1 MAAAW
6 CQRHLEDEF
15 IVAEIR
21 SAGTHAW
28 DGAEAAGYAADAMR
42 ELDFDLRGH
51 RSQRLT
57 AELIAWADHV
67 VVMEP
72 MHEEL
77 ARELRASGESSP
89 TIHGLWVYLDGSAS
103 EVWDPQ
109 GTDLDSYRRSARE
122 LGAAMRRLIGQ
133 ILQQQR
139 GRT

>member
-21 SAGTHAW
+21 SAGPHAW
-28 DGAEAAGYAADAMR
+28 DGAEAAG
-42 ELDFDLRGH
+42 
-51 RSQRLT
+51 
-57 AELIAWADHV
+57 
-67 VVMEP
+67 
-72 MHEEL
+72 
-77 ARELRASGESSP
+77 ASEDSSP
-89 TIHGLWVYLDGSAS
+89 MIHGLWAYLDDSAS

-122 LGAAMRRLIGQ
+122 IGAAMRRLIGQ
-133 ILQQQR
+133 ILRQQR